1 MGQAGKLPIMTEK
14 ITNEDCLFSLSTITE
29 EFNFFFS
36 ESSLSFHKK

>member
-14 ITNEDCLFSLSTITE
+14 ITNEDCLFSLSAITE

-36 ESSLSFHKK
+36 EPSLSFHKK